1 MAQARVIARA
11 DAAPPRRLAFGSDVF
26 WVRLATVVAALVAW
40 EALARSG
47 LFYRDVI
54 PSLVAVAQA
63 LVATILDAA
72 FYHHLG
78 ITFLEV
84 VVGFAGGA
92 AIGVGSGL
100 ALGTRPFLRRCCEPY
115 LNAIGATPKIVFLPI
130 IFLMF
135 GVGIESKMAKGALS
149 AFFPTVFATTLGVMM
164 ISPVLVR
171 VGHSFSLSGW
181 QMITKIYLPAMVG
194 PVVVGLRLGLGVA
207 IIGILVAEIK
217 FSSGGLGYL
226 LINDYDQFQIAPMYA
241 VMIILFALAALANW
255 GMTRLQAR
263 FSYGTS
269 VSAAGDLGG
278 TR

>member
-1 MAQARVIARA
+1 MAQARVIATPEIGRRA
-11 DAAPPRRLAFGSDVF
+11 SFGSPVL
-26 WVRLATVVAALVAW
+26 WVRAATVVGALVVW

-54 PSLVAVAQA
+54 PSTLAVAAA
-63 LVATILDAA
+63 LADTILSPA

-78 ITFLEV
+78 VTFAEV
-84 VVGFAGGA
+84 LVGFAGGA
-92 AIGVGSGL
+92 AIGVGSGI
-100 ALGTRPFLRRCCEPY
+100 ALGVHPFLRRCCEPY

-149 AFFPTVFATTLGVMM
+149 AFFPTVFATTLGVML
-164 ISPVLVR
+164 ISPVLIR
-171 VGHSFSLSGW
+171 VGQSFSLTTW

-217 FSSGGLGYL
+217 FSDGGLGYL
-226 LINDYDQFQIAPMYA
+226 LINDYDQFKIAPMYA
-241 VMIILFALAALANW
+241 VMLILFALAAFANW
-255 GMTRLQAR
+255 GMTKLQAK
-263 FSYGTS
+263 FSYGKS
-269 VSAAGDLGG
+269 VSAAGDLGA

>member
-1 MAQARVIARA
+1 MAQARVISRPAPEAR
-11 DAAPPRRLAFGSDVF
+11 RFRVGGDVF
-26 WVRLATVVAALVAW
+26 WVRLATVVCALAVW
-40 EALARSG
+40 EGLARSG

-54 PSLVAVAQA
+54 PSLLAIAAA
-63 LVATILDAA
+63 LVATLADPT

-78 ITFLEV
+78 ITFIEV

-92 AIGVGSGL
+92 LIGIATGL

-149 AFFPTVFATTLGVMM
+149 AFFPVVFATVLGVMM

-171 VGHSFSLSGW
+171 VGKSFSLNGW
-181 QMITKIYLPAMVG
+181 QMIAKIYLPAMVG

-217 FSSGGLGYL
+217 FSAGGLGYL
-226 LINDYDQFQIAPMYA
+226 LINDYDQFHIAPMYA
-241 VMIILFALAALANW
+241 VMIILFALAAAANW

-263 FSYGTS
+263 FSYGKS

-278 TR
+278 RT